1 MFAFLGLAPL
11 AGLLISIVGSV
22 VGRVLFSLGM
32 SYVTYQGFDA
42 GFDWLFDQIKTNMN
56 SLSPEIM
63 QFMAYLWVDKAIA
76 MIFSAYTA
84 AIFIKTLG
92 GSGFTKLV
100 TKYVGGV

>member
-1 MFAFLGLAPL
+1 MFAFLGPL

-22 VGRVLFSLGM
+22 VGRVIFSLGM
-32 SYVTYQGFDA
+32 GYVTYQGFDSA
-42 GFDWLFDQIKTNMN
+42 FDWITGQIKSNMN
-56 SLSPEIM
+56 LLDPKIV
-63 QFMAYLWVDKAIA
+63 QFMAYLWVDKAMS
-76 MIFSAYTA
+76 MIFAAYTS